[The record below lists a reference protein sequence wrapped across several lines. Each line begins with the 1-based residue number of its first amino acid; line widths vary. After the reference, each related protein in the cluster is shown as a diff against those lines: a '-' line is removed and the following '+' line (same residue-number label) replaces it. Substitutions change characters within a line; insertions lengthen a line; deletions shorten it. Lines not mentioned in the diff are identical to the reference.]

1 MFCGD
6 AIQTDLVKTNERNG
20 IHDFMKILKVMTDE
34 FQLVEFGIDDI
45 VRSGLV
51 RNYIISKTELGL

>member
-1 MFCGD
+1 
-6 AIQTDLVKTNERNG
+6 
-20 IHDFMKILKVMTDE
+20 MKILKVMTEE
-34 FQLVEFGIDDI
+34 FQMVEFGIDDI